1 MEQLSTPIYTD
12 MKFWSLII
20 SILALVSSQWKF
32 FTNLFRRA
40 RLSAEPYSQMYLTH
54 NFGSPSVDLHMILS
68 NTGGRNVRVKGISL
82 TFARPSGESFSIRTF
97 GYFQKHDDTQPTLFT
112 PFTLLPGDEWSH
124 VTRCFLPHQR
134 QDDKVIREAT
144 SSLRAYINDKL
155 AQRNEGEPKELVHA
169 EPSLVEPFLRY
180 FERNFKWIPDEYTM
194 NISIETDPPKAVADR
209 QYRFVLFESD
219 TQDLKVIIDK
229 YDIGEGVYFTQ
240 PDTVRGVF
248 VPLQKGND

>member
-12 MKFWSLII
+12 MKFWSLVI

-40 RLSAEPYSQMYLTH
+40 RVSVEPYSRMYLTH
-54 NFGSPSVDLHMILS
+54 NFGAPSVDLHVIVS
-68 NTGGRNVRVKGISL
+68 NTGGRNVRVRGISL
-82 TFARPSGESFSIRTF
+82 NITSSSGDSFSVRAL
-97 GYFQKHDDTQPTLFT
+97 GYFQKPDDTQPILLT

-124 VTRCFLPHQR
+124 VIRCLLPNQR
-134 QDDKVIREAT
+134 QDDKIIREAT
-144 SSLRAYINDKL
+144 SSLRAYINDKI
-155 AQRNEGEPKELVHA
+155 AQRKEDEPKDWIHA
-169 EPSLVEPFLRY
+169 EPSLVQPFLRY
-180 FERNFKWIPDEYTM
+180 FERDFRWHPDEYTM
-194 NISIETDPPKAVADR
+194 SVSIETDPPKAFVDR

-219 TQDLKVIIDK
+219 TQDLKVIVNK

-248 VPLQKGND
+248 VSLQKGNE